1 MNHVSCLEF
10 QVELESKSLKL
21 KPIERPSLEN
31 LLVLICL
38 MDFLLRWTQVVDENI
53 AAAGTWVEIL
63 LLRSRSLWSLET
75 LIMIVVTSGPGTHV
89 STDWGRSRVSGVQTL
104 IRDWLLLYQPTSAS
118 NWWAT
123 SWRIWRQVHNY
134 IRMMFNLQQNR
145 EYVLKIFVNYLPQ
158 ERILRI
164 NLEFYCPIEWVWLIY
179 QSGWEQFHKIW
190 TFL

>member
-38 MDFLLRWTQVVDENI
+38 MDFLLRWTQVVDENNT
-53 AAAGTWVEIL
+53 AAGVEIL

-123 SWRIWRQVHNY
+123 SWRIWRQVHNN
-134 IRMMFNLQQNR
+134 IRMMFLQEKPLYFR
-145 EYVLKIFVNYLPQ
+145 
-158 ERILRI
+158 
-164 NLEFYCPIEWVWLIY
+164 
-179 QSGWEQFHKIW
+179 
-190 TFL
+190 

>member
-118 NWWAT
+118 NW
-123 SWRIWRQVHNY
+123 IWRQVHNN
-134 IRMMFNLQQNR
+134 IRMMFNLQVSLYISDYLQ
-145 EYVLKIFVNYLPQ
+145 KIVSL
-158 ERILRI
+158 
-164 NLEFYCPIEWVWLIY
+164 V
-179 QSGWEQFHKIW
+179 
-190 TFL
+190 